1 MARVICFTKS
11 WKLFDQVSGLSNQT
25 ECELGVHETKK
36 KLNVLYIAFE
46 PDRSLLTKISLAFSL
61 AQIKCGTRSSLHWAT
76 ISKIL
81 YYDNLMSYVTTAYK
95 DWRV

>member
-11 WKLFDQVSGLSNQT
+11 WKLFDQVSGLSNQI

-36 KLNVLYIAFE
+36 KLNVLFIAFE

-61 AQIKCGTRSSLHWAT
+61 AQIRCGTRSSFTLSH
-76 ISKIL
+76 
-81 YYDNLMSYVTTAYK
+81 YK
-95 DWRV
+95 